1 MTEKEYRKIVF
12 DTELPSS
19 KKAILLDK
27 INHLDSIL
35 KEQSTNNILYNGYK
49 TLGSLKNG
57 LLLPNENLIEVN
69 LINNLKLKT
78 FCL

>member
-35 KEQSTNNILYNGYK
+35 KDQSSNNILF
-49 TLGSLKNG
+49 LVLSS
-57 LLLPNENLIEVN
+57 
-69 LINNLKLKT
+69 IN
-78 FCL
+78 